1 MTTATRDQ
9 GKFRILVPY
18 DGSEQSTRA
27 LQIVRNIPASVI
39 EVLRVEQDDLMIM
52 PGGIPAETESD
63 YQRIRDNLEAAVAPL
78 REAGLNIETTIR
90 VGDAAEEI
98 INAGR
103 GADLIVMTTRGRGAA
118 GRMLFG
124 STADRV
130 SRQSTTPTLLI
141 RSTVGAAVS
150 NPARVVIPLDGSN
163 LAEKALPIATRLA
176 GIIDAPIH
184 LVRAIDVDNIR
195 SVIHEQRAAT
205 EGPYTEETYEDAR
218 MVAEERA
225 SAYLDS
231 IAEPIRGQGLTVNT
245 ELLQGTP
252 SFVILW
258 NTNEEDLV
266 VMTSHGRHG
275 FRRWYLG
282 SVAEKLVREG
292 KAPVLLVPTREA
304 ADA

>member
-1 MTTATRDQ
+1 MTSISAQ
-9 GKFRILVPY
+9 GELRILVPY

-27 LQIVRNIPASVI
+27 LHIARHIPASVI
-39 EVLRVEQDDLMIM
+39 EVLRVDLMIV
-52 PGGIPAETESD
+52 PGGVPVETEGD
-63 YQRIRDNLEAAVAPL
+63 YQAIRDDLEAAVAPL
-78 REAGLNIETTIR
+78 REAGVNVETTIR
-90 VGDAAEEI
+90 IGDPAEEI
-98 INAGR
+98 IDAGR
-103 GADLIVMTTRGRGAA
+103 DCDLIVMTTRGRGAA

-130 SRQSTTPTLLI
+130 SRHGTTPTLLI
-141 RSTVGAAVS
+141 RSTVGAEIS
-150 NPARVVIPLDGSN
+150 NPSRVVAPLDGSD
-163 LAEKALPIATRLA
+163 LAEQALPIAVRLA
-176 GIIDAPIH
+176 GILGSPLH

-195 SVIHEQRAAT
+195 AVIHESRSGHA
-205 EGPYTEETYEDAR
+205 GPYTGETYEDAR
-218 MVAEERA
+218 KVAEERA
-225 SAYLDS
+225 TSYLEA
-231 IAEPIRGQGLTVNT
+231 IAEPIRGQGVTVNT

-252 SFVILW
+252 SFVLLW
-258 NTNEEDLV
+258 HTNEEDLV